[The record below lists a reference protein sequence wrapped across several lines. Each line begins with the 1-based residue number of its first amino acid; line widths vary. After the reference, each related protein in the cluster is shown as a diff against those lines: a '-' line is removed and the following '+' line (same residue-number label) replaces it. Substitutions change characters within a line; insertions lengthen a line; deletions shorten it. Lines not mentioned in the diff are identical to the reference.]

1 MDDFND
7 YRSKVENK
15 LRDSLEDFGNA
26 QQGLRR
32 PIEYA
37 LLSGGKRVRPLLVC
51 LVADGLQKGREV
63 LDTAIAVEYIH
74 TSTLIAD
81 DLPCMDN
88 DDMRRGK
95 PAVHKAFDEAS
106 ALLASYALIPA
117 AYARIR
123 KNAKILKERVSFQ
136 QEVEDAYEDI
146 LELIEQRFGVGGI
159 LGGQYED
166 VFFQDFTQES
176 VLGII
181 KKKTGALFE
190 IACVAGWLFGGG
202 ARESASLVSAFA
214 EHFGILFQLRDDL
227 ADLHQ
232 DDQEEKKLNYALL
245 FGEQAAKDLLDK
257 AFEQCIKNLC
267 LLRDEGLKLWKPLE
281 GLCQRVFY
289 KRNK

>member
-51 LVADGLQKGREV
+51 LFADGLQKGREV

-95 PAVHKAFDEAS
+95 PAVHKAFD
-106 ALLASYALIPA
+106 
-117 AYARIR
+117 
-123 KNAKILKERVSFQ
+123 
-136 QEVEDAYEDI
+136 
-146 LELIEQRFGVGGI
+146 
-159 LGGQYED
+159 
-166 VFFQDFTQES
+166 
-176 VLGII
+176 
-181 KKKTGALFE
+181 
-190 IACVAGWLFGGG
+190 
-202 ARESASLVSAFA
+202 
-214 EHFGILFQLRDDL
+214 
-227 ADLHQ
+227 
-232 DDQEEKKLNYALL
+232 
-245 FGEQAAKDLLDK
+245 
-257 AFEQCIKNLC
+257 
-267 LLRDEGLKLWKPLE
+267 
-281 GLCQRVFY
+281 
-289 KRNK
+289 

>member
-51 LVADGLQKGREV
+51 LFADGLQKGREV

-202 ARESASLVSAFA
+202 ARESASLVLSLI
-214 EHFGILFQLRDDL
+214 HI
-227 ADLHQ
+227 
-232 DDQEEKKLNYALL
+232 
-245 FGEQAAKDLLDK
+245 
-257 AFEQCIKNLC
+257 
-267 LLRDEGLKLWKPLE
+267 
-281 GLCQRVFY
+281 
-289 KRNK
+289 

>member
-51 LVADGLQKGREV
+51 LFADGLQKGREV

-117 AYARIR
+117 AYARI
-123 KNAKILKERVSFQ
+123 
-136 QEVEDAYEDI
+136 
-146 LELIEQRFGVGGI
+146 IEQRFGVGGI

-214 EHFGILFQLRDDL
+214 EHFGILFQIRDDL

-245 FGEQAAKDLLDK
+245 FGEQAAKDLLDQ

-267 LLRDEGLKLWKPLE
+267 LLRDERLKLWKPLE

>member
-51 LVADGLQKGREV
+51 LFADGLQKGREV

-123 KNAKILKERVSFQ
+123 KNAKILK
-136 QEVEDAYEDI
+136 
-146 LELIEQRFGVGGI
+146 
-159 LGGQYED
+159 
-166 VFFQDFTQES
+166 
-176 VLGII
+176 
-181 KKKTGALFE
+181 
-190 IACVAGWLFGGG
+190 
-202 ARESASLVSAFA
+202 
-214 EHFGILFQLRDDL
+214 
-227 ADLHQ
+227 
-232 DDQEEKKLNYALL
+232 
-245 FGEQAAKDLLDK
+245 
-257 AFEQCIKNLC
+257 
-267 LLRDEGLKLWKPLE
+267 
-281 GLCQRVFY
+281 
-289 KRNK
+289 